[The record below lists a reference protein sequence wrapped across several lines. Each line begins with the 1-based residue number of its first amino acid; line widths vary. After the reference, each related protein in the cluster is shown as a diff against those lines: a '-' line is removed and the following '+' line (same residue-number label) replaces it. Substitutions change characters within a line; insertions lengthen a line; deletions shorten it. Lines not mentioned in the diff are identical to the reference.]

1 LITHQTQVV
10 SARCHHDHIEIAL
23 KSLGLLVDAQGPGA
37 AAGRELEVLSRRP
50 EVVVDEVGP
59 GVGVSRAG
67 PMGPAAEGR
76 AHALAS
82 ADACGE
88 AVTDGG
94 PPLNEAEI
102 NL

>member
-1 LITHQTQVV
+1 
-10 SARCHHDHIEIAL
+10 
-23 KSLGLLVDAQGPGA
+23 
-37 AAGRELEVLSRRP
+37 
-50 EVVVDEVGP
+50 
-59 GVGVSRAG
+59 
-67 PMGPAAEGR
+67 MGPAAEGR

-102 NL
+102 NF